1 VRRKYVALR
10 CVRRRIADDPALPA
24 TRRADGG
31 CGPTSAALLVN
42 DVPHRLLVAPGIS
55 ARKRSQRNA
64 TYLRRTTLT
73 RRPMVRKLDIHDDG
87 LDSRAREVLREIIV
101 QHIASGEAISSRSLA
116 RCGRFQLSPASLR
129 NVMADLEDLGYLQ
142 QPHTSA
148 GRVPTDR
155 GYRFFIDYLMKERFL
170 TLEERSAIDE
180 QVNHASEI
188 DEVMQLA
195 SRLLSKMS
203 DQVGLV
209 FMPTLLQFAIRSIDF
224 VLVTETK
231 IMCVIVGANGVVA
244 NKLID
249 TRMPFTRDE
258 LEKISRYI
266 TVEFNGMTLDAIR
279 RRLIRMTEEERAQ
292 HDAMLQ
298 KTISLGIEAVNDVV
312 PVEHE
317 LYVEGAASIL
327 TKPEFA
333 DASSLRKTF
342 LALQEKE
349 KLIHVLER
357 FLEEDGLQ
365 ILVGSESDFT
375 QVHNFSIVA
384 RRYGTGSAPLGMV
397 GVIGPMRMEYARMA
411 PLVDYLGRAL
421 SRKIEEE
428 QEQEI

>member
-1 VRRKYVALR
+1 
-10 CVRRRIADDPALPA
+10 
-24 TRRADGG
+24 
-31 CGPTSAALLVN
+31 
-42 DVPHRLLVAPGIS
+42 
-55 ARKRSQRNA
+55 
-64 TYLRRTTLT
+64 
-73 RRPMVRKLDIHDDG
+73 MVQKLEVHDDD
-87 LDSRAREVLREIIV
+87 LDSRAREVLREIIL

-116 RCGRFQLSPASLR
+116 KCGRFQLSPASLR

-155 GYRFFIDYLMKERFL
+155 GYRFFIDYLMKEKFL
-170 TLEERSAIDE
+170 TLEERSAIDAE
-180 QVNHASEI
+180 VNHASEVE
-188 DEVMQLA
+188 EVLQLA

-231 IMCVIVGANGVVA
+231 IMCIIVGSNGMVV

-249 TRMPFTRDE
+249 THLPFTRE
-258 LEKISRYI
+258 EIEKISRFI
-266 TVEFNGMTLDAIR
+266 TTEFSGMTLDAIR
-279 RRLIRMTEEERAQ
+279 RRLIRMTEDERAM

-312 PVEHE
+312 PVQHE

-333 DASSLRKTF
+333 DAHSLRKTF

-349 KLIHVLER
+349 KLIHILET
-357 FLEEDGLQ
+357 FLSEDGLQ
-365 ILVGSESDFT
+365 ILIGSESDFT

-384 RRYGTGSAPLGMV
+384 RRYGSTAAPLGMV
-397 GVIGPMRMEYARMA
+397 GIIGPMRMEYARMA

-428 QEQEI
+428 QEQKH